1 MEKSCRGVMR
11 ISKKNKSSPLVIDL
25 KDIGLPKQVLLLIRR
40 IYQDPNTN
48 QHTKELIRFEL
59 QKLLGREFDIKEF
72 LNSKN

>member
-1 MEKSCRGVMR
+1 MR
-11 ISKKNKSSPLVIDL
+11 ISKKRDGPFVIDL
-25 KDIGLPKQVLLLIRR
+25 KDVGLPKQVLLLIRR

-48 QHTKELIRFEL
+48 PHTKEVIRFEL

>member
-1 MEKSCRGVMR
+1 MMR